1 MKFLVLAA
9 CVAVASAQPFFG
21 LTQHPNGAVVPL
33 DEPAV
38 AAARAEH
45 LAAKGAIYAAGAPV
59 YGAAA
64 PLAAAPLVA
73 SPLAAVAS
81 PLTYAANYGYAGPLN
96 LNTQLIGHP
105 NGAVVPVDEPA
116 VAAARAEHIAAHG
129 AAYAAS
135 APIFAAAPLA
145 AAPLAAAPLAAAP
158 LAAAPLAAAPLAY
171 AASYGYSG
179 PLNLNTQLI
188 GHPNGAVVPVD
199 EPAVAAARA
208 EHIAAKGAAYAAT
221 APVFAAAPL
230 AAAPLAAAPLAAAP
244 LAAAPLAAPL
254 SYAGYAGPLAGVP
267 ALVAHPNG
275 AVVPVDEPAVAA
287 ARAEHLAT
295 KGVYGGVYASIA
307 NTIAATPAVYAPYAG
322 LVAHPNGAIVPV
334 DEPAVAKARA
344 EHLSL
349 LH

>member
-73 SPLAAVAS
+73 SPLTAVAS

-135 APIFAAAPLA
+135 APVLVAT
-145 AAPLAAAPLAAAP
+145 P

-221 APVFAAAPL
+221 APVFAPAPL

-244 LAAAPLAAPL
+244 LPAAPLA
-254 SYAGYAGPLAGVP
+254 YAGYAGPIAGVP

-295 KGVYGGVYASIA
+295 KGVYGGVYASLA

>member
-116 VAAARAEHIAAHG
+116 VAAARADHIAAHG

-135 APIFAAAPLA
+135 APVFAAAAPLA
-145 AAPLAAAPLAAAP
+145 AAPLAAAPFAAAP
-158 LAAAPLAAAPLAY
+158 LSY

-221 APVFAAAPL
+221 APLFAAAPLTAAPPAAAPL
-230 AAAPLAAAPLAAAP
+230 AAAPFA
-244 LAAAPLAAPL
+244 AAPL

-267 ALVAHPNG
+267 ALVAHANG

-287 ARAEHLAT
+287 ARAEHLAS